1 MLFSMANPIC
11 MSIAVGGWIVTQIA
25 LSIRYSTLPKGG
37 TNQPQNR
44 DLLSILFFVVQ
55 SASVVAAFWGSI
67 RVEDNA
73 FSETGQIE
81 IAVVGALVLVGLG
94 FFLSA
99 IIVLGQNFAA
109 VAQVKSD
116 GNLVTRGPYAVV
128 RNPIYLGYFLILVAT
143 PLAFGHLQNLAIAI
157 PLYLLGAIPRV
168 LLEERVLRAHFGAA
182 YDSYASRVNRLIPFV
197 W

>member
-1 MLFSMANPIC
+1 MLFSVANPVC
-11 MSIAVGGWIVTQIA
+11 MSIAVGGWIITQIA
-25 LSIRYSTLPKGG
+25 LTMRYSTLAKGG

-55 SASVVAAFWGSI
+55 SASVFAAFWGSI
-67 RVEDNA
+67 RIEDNA

-81 IAVVGALVLVGLG
+81 IVVVGALVLAGLG

-99 IIVLGQNFAA
+99 IITLGQNFAA

-116 GNLVTRGPYAVV
+116 GNLVTRGPYGIV

-143 PLAFGHLQNLAIAI
+143 PLAFGHLQNLAIAVA
-157 PLYLLGAIPRV
+157 LYLLGAVPRI
-168 LLEERVLRAHFGAA
+168 LLEERVLRAHFGAT
-182 YDSYASRVNRLIPFV
+182 YDSYAARVNRLIPFV